1 MGTKSCVDEMYHHL
15 NGKQDKH
22 TVNLKQFIDLNVEY
36 TYQQFKDL
44 LMPLNKDFQRIQE
57 TKCKAYQESLYSQET
72 SSWEE
77 QHVEQFDL
85 EMVKDDLRK
94 IVMLEKKS
102 EINEHI
108 YLKNLN
114 RAPN

>member
-44 LMPLNKDFQRIQE
+44 LMPLNKDF
-57 TKCKAYQESLYSQET
+57 
-72 SSWEE
+72 
-77 QHVEQFDL
+77 
-85 EMVKDDLRK
+85 
-94 IVMLEKKS
+94 
-102 EINEHI
+102 
-108 YLKNLN
+108 
-114 RAPN
+114 